1 MKMKNDI
8 ISGVIDSL
16 KHKIE
21 IHENELEIN
30 AVQEDKDEAY
40 QHQMHLLKV
49 KDQLQRNNNLRKA
62 QTQNKRTIE
71 QNYTIDYD

>member
-49 KDQLQRNNNLRKA
+49 KD
-62 QTQNKRTIE
+62 
-71 QNYTIDYD
+71 